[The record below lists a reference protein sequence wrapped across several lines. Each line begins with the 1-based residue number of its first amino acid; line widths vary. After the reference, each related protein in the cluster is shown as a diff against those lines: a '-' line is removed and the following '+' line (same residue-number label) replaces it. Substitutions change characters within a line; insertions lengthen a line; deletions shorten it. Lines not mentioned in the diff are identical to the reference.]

1 MMNIFLIL
9 AGTFNA
15 LAAIMHLGCI
25 YFGAPWYRFFGAGEE
40 MARMAEKG
48 SIKPTLITLVIV
60 FVLVTWAVFAYSA
73 AGLFVRLPLT
83 QYVLMAISLIYA
95 IRGLSGFF
103 FIKNPMGRAPQF
115 WFWSSCICLVGAVL
129 HVLGLYQQ
137 WLYV

>member
-15 LAAIMHLGCI
+15 VAAILHVGCI

-60 FVLVTWAVFAYSA
+60 FVLAAWAAYAYSA
-73 AGLFVRLPLT
+73 AGLFALLPLT
-83 QYVLMAISLIYA
+83 KFALIAISLIYA
-95 IRGLSGFF
+95 IRGIAGFF
-103 FIKNPMGRAPQF
+103 LMRKPMDRTPRF
-115 WFWSSCICLVGAVL
+115 WFWSSSICILGAVL
-129 HVLGLYQQ
+129 HLLGLHQQ
-137 WLYV
+137 WALL